1 MLLLLSQYLM
11 FQVLPEDLV
20 SYQLLAEVKF
30 VPDTEDI
37 TETVLRLVLLTVTLS
52 GGEVHHQGALLTVTE
67 VVVQRDVLYTVH
79 SLMQIAKF
87 ICI

>member
-37 TETVLRLVLLTVTLS
+37 TETVLRLILLTVTLS
-52 GGEVHHQGALLTVTE
+52 GGEVQHQGPIVTDTE
-67 VVVQRDVLYTVH
+67 VVVQRDVP
-79 SLMQIAKF
+79 
-87 ICI
+87 